1 MYRIRKWL
9 LHIQRY
15 DNNTLYG
22 LYMLYTI
29 AIVKDYLVKYFKYVV
44 NENA

>member
-1 MYRIRKWL
+1 MTPTHSKNN
-9 LHIQRY
+9 

-29 AIVKDYLVKYFKYVV
+29 AIVKDYLVKYFKHVV